1 MARAEERPRGPLTD
15 RRRESCAGILAQLCR
30 PYEVQDGMEP
40 LLSRHVDPPPTVL
53 LEVNRAPQG
62 AVGDF
67 CTRLTDGVS
76 TIGAVAG
83 PPDDFHNQPTRHQDV
98 GMGDPP
104 PSGEPPPHA
113 PEQFE
118 PPESLDPLDEDAEP
132 IAWYRRPVV
141 LIGWGLMVLIL
152 IALIVYGIIE
162 LIGDQGSSGT
172 PSTTTTPSPTTS
184 TTTPP
189 PTTTT
194 ATTTPPSTTAT
205 TTTAPPTSRAVPP
218 PAHQPPQEP
227 THRHHWP
234 SWLPTT
240 IPALP

>member
-1 MARAEERPRGPLTD
+1 MSSG
-15 RRRESCAGILAQLCR
+15 S
-30 PYEVQDGMEP
+30 YE
-40 LLSRHVDPPPTVL
+40 T
-53 LEVNRAPQG
+53 AWTPQG
-62 AVGDF
+62 AVDDF
-67 CTRLTDGVS
+67 CTGLTADVS
-76 TIGAVAG
+76 TIGAVVG
-83 PPDDFHNQPTRHQDV
+83 PPDDFDNQPTRHRDV

-104 PSGEPPPHA
+104 LSGEPPPPA

-118 PPESLDPLDEDAEP
+118 PPESLDPFDEETEP
-132 IAWYRRPVV
+132 TEWYRRPVV
-141 LIGWGLMVLIL
+141 LIGWGLIVLIL

-162 LIGDQGSSGT
+162 LIGDQGTGTAPSSTTT
-172 PSTTTTPSPTTS
+172 PSTTTS
-184 TTTPP
+184 TATP

-194 ATTTPPSTTAT
+194 TTTTPPSTTT
-205 TTTAPPTSRAVPP
+205 TTTAPPTSSPVQP